1 MLLVIELQ
9 KIKGISEMANP
20 RHAVKQAHERYQ
32 VALLLETLNERYR
45 SRYVV
50 ISEPEPPEAI
60 IRSGRTTR
68 WVEVVTVYLN
78 PDFAKD
84 LNSFAT
90 VGETHHSASGKLII
104 EPDEQFCSNFVS
116 VVRTKLEKKGYEGF
130 RDQYGPGYL
139 IVSIQN
145 PFFSYDLMRTVAERW
160 RATSVN
166 DLNCFRSIYLTY
178 RSEIGYKV
186 KRWTPPS

>member
-1 MLLVIELQ
+1 
-9 KIKGISEMANP
+9 MANP

-32 VALLLETLNERYR
+32 VALLLEKLNERHR

-50 ISEPEPPEAI
+50 VSEPEPPEAI

-78 PDFAKD
+78 ADFAKD
-84 LNSFAT
+84 INSFAA
-90 VGETHHSASGKLII
+90 VGETHHSTSGKLII
-104 EPDEQFCSNFVS
+104 GPDAQFSSNFVS
-116 VVRTKLEKKGYEGF
+116 AVQAKLEKKGYEEF

-139 IVSIQN
+139 VVSIQN
-145 PFFSYDLMRTVAERW
+145 PFFSYDLMRTVAEDW
-160 RATSVN
+160 RAASVN

-186 KRWTPPS
+186 KRWKPPS